1 MKIEKQPLE
10 DHQVKLIVEVESEPF
25 DAAKQR
31 AARKL
36 AKRVKIPGFR
46 PGKAPYPVIVR
57 HIGEGAIVEEAIE
70 ILVND
75 IYPDVIKEA
84 DIEPFSLGSLEN
96 IPSMDPLTFEFV
108 VPLKAEV
115 ELGDYK
121 TIRLPYDQPEIP
133 ESDIDEVIEN
143 LKERQAVIDPV
154 DQPAKESNL
163 VRIRLKGE
171 KVEPAEGES
180 PTVVNDR
187 EYPVV
192 IEQEDAD
199 MTGEWPFP
207 GFSRQL
213 IGLSAGEEKDL
224 EYTYPED
231 SDYENL
237 KGKNV
242 TFHITV
248 EQVSTRTLPETDDE
262 FASSVGDYANMEELR
277 DAIRQDLK
285 QHVENSYNEEYDDNL
300 IEEVIGISTIKYPPQ
315 MLENEIAAVINRLEN
330 NLAQQGLDIDL
341 YLKSRQMDIDGLK
354 EEVKPVAEKRLLK
367 SLALFEVADTENIQI
382 DPDDLQSETNRTL
395 DELSHVM
402 QEKDFQKMIQTDES
416 RSNLVGNVMMEMLIE
431 RTQSHLR
438 DIARGLAPVDG
449 GEGVDEEAIED
460 PALEPEAEVEILEEV
475 ETEEVTVEG
484 DDVKVEAEQ
493 IIDSGQE
500 LAEPEHTPDADTPE
514 ETAGKQPVRQDQTE
528 ISVEID
534 QEIDG

>member
-449 GEGVDEEAIED
+449 GEGIDEEAIED

-484 DDVKVEAEQ
+484 DDVKVEAEH